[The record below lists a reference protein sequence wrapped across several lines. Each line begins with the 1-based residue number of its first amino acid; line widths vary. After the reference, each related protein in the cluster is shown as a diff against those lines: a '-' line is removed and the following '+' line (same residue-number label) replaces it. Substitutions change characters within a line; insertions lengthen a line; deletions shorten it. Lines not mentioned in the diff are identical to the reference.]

1 MFHEMK
7 NIDNI
12 MIILHKEHNHE
23 KINKLE
29 QIEIL
34 KEAASLNILNDV
46 INGRND
52 PLYKILLSV
61 DS

>member
-1 MFHEMK
+1 MTV
-7 NIDNI
+7 
-12 MIILHKEHNHE
+12 LHNNHE

-29 QIEIL
+29 EIKIL

-46 INGRND
+46 IND

-61 DS
+61 VS